1 MNYGLYLSASG
12 ILTNMHRMGVISNN
26 LANAQTPAFKE
37 SMVAA
42 MQRLPARL
50 EDPSSTANPQLMLE
64 SLGGSTLAD
73 DTRLALK
80 QGLIQ
85 ESGMYTD
92 LAIDGDGFFVVGEG
106 PVDDPSQ
113 LQFTRDGRLTVDR
126 HSQLVMVTTG
136 LPILDELNQPITVGP
151 GPFSIDNQGQV
162 TQNGVEL
169 GKIRLASTNSPQE
182 LVPKGDSLISF
193 ASDSKAELI
202 ASDATVRQ
210 GFIESSNVDP
220 IRSMVN
226 LLEASR
232 SIQAS
237 TVMMQYQDNIMGQA
251 INTFGR
257 VT

>member
-50 EDPSSTANPQLMLE
+50 EDPSAIADPQLMLE
-64 SLGGSTLAD
+64 RLGGSTLVD
-73 DTRLALK
+73 DTRLVFK
-80 QGLIQ
+80 QGTIT
-85 ESGMYTD
+85 ESGQFTD
-92 LAIDGDGFFVVGEG
+92 LALDGDGFFVVGEG
-106 PVDDPSQ
+106 PVADPAQ
-113 LQFTRDGRLTVDR
+113 LQFTRDGRLTIDR
-126 HSQLVMVTTG
+126 ESRLVMVSTG
-136 LPILDELNQPITVGP
+136 LPVLDELNQPITVGP
-151 GPFSIDNQGQV
+151 GSFSIDNRGQV
-162 TQNGVEL
+162 TQHGVDL
-169 GKIRLASTNSPQE
+169 GKIRVASTQSTAD
-182 LVPKGDSLISF
+182 LVPKGDSLMAF
-193 ASDSKAELI
+193 APGSKAELT
-202 ASDATVRQ
+202 ASDAMVRQ
-210 GFIESSNVDP
+210 GAIESSNVDP
-220 IRSMVN
+220 VRSLVN
-226 LLEASR
+226 LLGASR

>member
-50 EDPSSTANPQLMLE
+50 EDPSSISDPQLMLE
-64 SLGGSTLAD
+64 GLGGSTLVD
-73 DTRLALK
+73 DTRLVFK
-80 QGLIQ
+80 QGTVKETGQ
-85 ESGMYTD
+85 FTD
-92 LAIDGDGFFVVGEG
+92 VALDGNGFFIVGDGTAT
-106 PVDDPSQ
+106 DPDQ
-113 LQFTRDGRLTVDR
+113 LQFTRDGRLTVNR
-126 HSQLVMVTTG
+126 ESQLVMVTTG
-136 LPILDELNQPITVGP
+136 LPILNELNQPITVEP
-151 GPFSIDNQGQV
+151 GAFSIDNEGQV
-162 TQNGVEL
+162 TQNGNDL
-169 GKIRLASTNSPQE
+169 GKIRIASTNSYAD
-182 LVPKGDSLISF
+182 LVPKGDSLMSF
-193 ASDSKAELI
+193 SPGSENKLT
-202 ASDATVRQ
+202 ASDAILRQ
-210 GFIESSNVDP
+210 GSIESSNVDP
-220 IRSMVN
+220 VRSMVN